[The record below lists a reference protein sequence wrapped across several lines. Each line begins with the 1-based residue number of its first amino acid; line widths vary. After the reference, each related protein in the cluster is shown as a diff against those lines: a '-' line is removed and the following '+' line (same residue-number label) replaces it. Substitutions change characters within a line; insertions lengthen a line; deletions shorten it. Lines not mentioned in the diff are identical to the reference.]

1 MAVVAPEGW
10 SGDATA
16 LGMARGIASLFSYT
30 ADNGPSTEVDGSC
43 RTSYSRDERGVLT
56 KIRAGCDH
64 DIQQDVRKSRMI
76 GKLSVNKPVL

>member
-1 MAVVAPEGW
+1 MAPEGW

-16 LGMARGIASLFSYT
+16 LGMARGVASLFSYT
-30 ADNGPSTEVDGSC
+30 ADNGLSTEADGLC

-76 GKLSVNKPVL
+76 EKLSVYTPVLM